1 MAAESGTGHLQVG
14 ALIKLHVI
22 HIHGGG
28 GLQEGLVLL
37 HIHIQV
43 GAVGGQAGVQSRR
56 AAGAQVTADIGG
68 ADEHDLGLLF
78 HYHIADDLGIG
89 IGGVVL
95 QQGVLT
101 YDDTV
106 GAVAAQLFGQP
117 LYLIAQQQ
125 AAQLHAQV
133 IGQLAAF
140 ADELE
145 IGGHQ
150 LALALLAEY
159 PYALEGG
166 GIGIHKSRHS
176 HFLLSIR

>member
-1 MAAESGTGHLQVG
+1 M
-14 ALIKLHVI
+14 
-22 HIHGGG
+22 
-28 GLQEGLVLL
+28 
-37 HIHIQV
+37 
-43 GAVGGQAGVQSRR
+43 GAVGGQTGVQGSGT
-56 AAGAQVTADIGG
+56 AGAQITTDIGR

-78 HYHIADDLGIG
+78 HNDIADDLGVG

-95 QQGVLT
+95 QQGVLAN
-101 YDDTV
+101 DDTV
-106 GAVAAQLFGQP
+106 SAVAAQLLGKA
-117 LYLIAQQQ
+117 LDLIAQQQ
-125 AAQLHAQV
+125 AAQLYAQIV
-133 IGQLAAF
+133 SQLASL
-140 ADELE
+140 ADQLE

>member
-1 MAAESGTGHLQVG
+1 MG

-43 GAVGGQAGVQSRR
+43 GAVGGEAGVQSRR
-56 AAGAQVTADIGG
+56 AAGAQVTADIGR

-101 YDDTV
+101 YDDPV
-106 GAVAAQLFGQP
+106 GAVAAQLLGQP

-140 ADELE
+140 ADELK

-150 LALALLAEY
+150 LALTLLAEY

>member
-1 MAAESGTGHLQVG
+1 MQGSGT
-14 ALIKLHVI
+14 
-22 HIHGGG
+22 
-28 GLQEGLVLL
+28 
-37 HIHIQV
+37 
-43 GAVGGQAGVQSRR
+43 
-56 AAGAQVTADIGG
+56 AGAQVTADIGS

-78 HYHIADDLGIG
+78 HYDIADDLSVG

-95 QQGVLT
+95 EERMLAD
-101 YDDTV
+101 DDTV

-150 LALALLAEY
+150 LALTLLAEY